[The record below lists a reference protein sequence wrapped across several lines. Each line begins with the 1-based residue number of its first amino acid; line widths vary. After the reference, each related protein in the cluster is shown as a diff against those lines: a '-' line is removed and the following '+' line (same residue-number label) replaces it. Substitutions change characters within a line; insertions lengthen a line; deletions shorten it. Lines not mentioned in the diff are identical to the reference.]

1 MCSKTD
7 ELKAYAVNVT
17 WVHRYIDEVV
27 VVAKTKQEAET
38 NALDFVQST
47 SLGGEGFEATDMT
60 DVTDTEEGNDAI
72 KDHVC

>member
-1 MCSKTD
+1 M
-7 ELKAYAVNVT
+7 
-17 WVHRYIDEVV
+17 
-27 VVAKTKQEAET
+27 VAKTKQEAET

-60 DVTDTEEGNDAI
+60 DVTDTEEGKDAI